1 MSHAPTLH
9 AASTTE
15 NSASTLPFV
24 RKWGILVVLS
34 LALAIIIL
42 DTTILNV
49 ALSSIIQDLDTD
61 IQSLQWVIT
70 AYSLTLAAL
79 TITGGRMGDIF
90 GRKRMFVF
98 GAFLFAVGSFLASIS
113 TTVPMLILGES
124 IIEGIG
130 AALMMPATAS
140 LLVSNF
146 KGQERAVAFGIWGGI
161 AGASVALGPVLGGF
175 LATNYSWR
183 WGFRVNLIVVGL
195 LMIGSLLIPRG
206 KEEKQKLSLDLL
218 GVLLSATGML
228 SLVFGIIESSKY
240 GWFKATEVFS
250 LFGRDIVLPAN
261 MSIVPVFML
270 AGTVILWL
278 FMAWERQREATGKTP
293 LVSMEIFKNRMFTSG
308 IFTSATMALG
318 QTGLI
323 FALPVFLQ
331 SVRGLDAYHTGLA
344 LLPMSLGLL
353 IISPLSALLGRKIPS
368 KYLINFGLFLN
379 AVAYLILWYTLTV
392 DTTASDLILGL
403 TVYGVG
409 MGFVMSQINNITLSA
424 VPVEQAGEAS
434 GVNNTLRQ
442 VGSTLGSAIMG
453 AVLVGALGTQLVQG
467 VEKSEV
473 IPEAMKP
480 ELAQIVETQ
489 SSNVQFGGGAQLDGS
504 LPAALKAEIV
514 VIGHEATV
522 DAAKR
527 TLVFGALF
535 AFLGLFVSM
544 ITLPT
549 VKPTPHV
556 KKIALVQSTPA
567 PEPLTT
573 QLVAELISA
582 DQKNVAAGGLG
593 LGGAVKKLIA
603 GSTSIKTSVVPSV
616 ELPDER
622 TRQAQVLWEK
632 GIGTHL
638 GYTDFS
644 AYLASLPVMPAA
656 FADAHSYFDKPV
668 LVDARVSANA
678 LTQLLDVRVKSGSE
692 HETLA
697 SLDVAVSAYWMR
709 VHLGDERKGSVAARV
724 ISSLRED
731 EVGLTVGEGL
741 ALFVQHPN
749 VFAES
754 YFDLLASPHDTKP
767 GTTAC
772 LGKWPIQA
780 EIRWRFV
787 HVPEIDCQVV
797 TRERA

>member
-1 MSHAPTLH
+1 MSHAPSPI
-9 AASTTE
+9 AASMTE
-15 NSASTLPFV
+15 NSAPTLPFV

-124 IIEGIG
+124 IIEGVG

-146 KGQERAVAFGIWGGI
+146 KGQERAIAFGIWGGI

-240 GWFKATEVFS
+240 GWFKAVEVFS
-250 LFGRDIVLPAN
+250 LFGREIVLPAN

-270 AGTVILWL
+270 AGTVILGL
-278 FMAWERQREATGKTP
+278 FMAWERYRETSGKTP

-353 IISPLSALLGRKIPS
+353 VISPLSAVLGRKIPS

-403 TVYGVG
+403 TVYGIG

-489 SSNVQFGGGAQLDGS
+489 SSNVEFGGGAQLDGS

-514 VIGHEATV
+514 EIGHEATV
-522 DAAKR
+522 D
-527 TLVFGALF
+527 
-535 AFLGLFVSM
+535 
-544 ITLPT
+544 
-549 VKPTPHV
+549 
-556 KKIALVQSTPA
+556 
-567 PEPLTT
+567 
-573 QLVAELISA
+573 
-582 DQKNVAAGGLG
+582 
-593 LGGAVKKLIA
+593 
-603 GSTSIKTSVVPSV
+603 
-616 ELPDER
+616 
-622 TRQAQVLWEK
+622 
-632 GIGTHL
+632 
-638 GYTDFS
+638 
-644 AYLASLPVMPAA
+644 
-656 FADAHSYFDKPV
+656 
-668 LVDARVSANA
+668 
-678 LTQLLDVRVKSGSE
+678 
-692 HETLA
+692 
-697 SLDVAVSAYWMR
+697 
-709 VHLGDERKGSVAARV
+709 
-724 ISSLRED
+724 
-731 EVGLTVGEGL
+731 
-741 ALFVQHPN
+741 
-749 VFAES
+749 
-754 YFDLLASPHDTKP
+754 
-767 GTTAC
+767 
-772 LGKWPIQA
+772 
-780 EIRWRFV
+780 
-787 HVPEIDCQVV
+787 
-797 TRERA
+797 